1 MTDSVLYEAP
11 GPRARRRARYAS
23 VVTALVLLA
32 GLTWALYR
40 FAAEGEFAY
49 DKWGALVDPT
59 NENFSALWTLL
70 GGGLVNTLTAAGW
83 SILFSLVIGTL
94 LALTR
99 ITAAA
104 WYRWAVVGVIELL
117 RGTPVV
123 VLIFFSAQA
132 LPAFGLDISLMWAL
146 VVGLTAYNCVI
157 IAEIV
162 RAGIAALPSGQSEAA
177 YAVGMRRHQV
187 MFSVLLPQAFRAML
201 PALISQL
208 VVVLKDTSLG
218 FTISY
223 PEFVQRGEIAIENLG
238 NQIQVYLVVAVVF
251 ILINYTL
258 SRVAVRTERALSRG
272 RKSSATA
279 REPESAAATG
289 D

>member
-1 MTDSVLYEAP
+1 MSDSVLYEAP
-11 GPRARRRARYAS
+11 GPRARLRARYAS
-23 VVTALVLLA
+23 VITGLVLLA
-32 GLTWALYR
+32 VFGWVIYR
-40 FAAEGEFAY
+40 LAQGGEFTY
-49 DKWGALVDPT
+49 EKWGPLIDPT
-59 NENFSALWTLL
+59 NESFTPLWTLL
-70 GGGLVNTLTAAGW
+70 GKGLGNTLLAAGW
-83 SILFSLVIGTL
+83 SILFSLVIGTI

-99 ITAAA
+99 VTAAA

-123 VLIFFSAQA
+123 VLIFFAYQA
-132 LPAFGLDISLMWAL
+132 LPVMGLDLPVMWSL
-146 VVGLTAYNCVI
+146 VIGLTAYNCVI

-162 RAGIAALPSGQSEAA
+162 RAGIDSLPKGQSEAA
-177 YAVGMRRHQV
+177 YAVGMRRGQV
-187 MFSVLLPQAFRAML
+187 MFNVLLPQAFRAML

-223 PEFVQRGEIAIENLG
+223 PEFVQRGETAIENLG
-238 NQIQVYLVVAVVF
+238 NPIQLYLF
-251 ILINYTL
+251 IALIFIVINYTL
-258 SRVAVRTERALSRG
+258 SKLAVYTERRLSRG

-279 REPESAAATG
+279 EPESAATTG

>member
-32 GLTWALYR
+32 GLAWAIHR

-70 GGGLVNTLTAAGW
+70 GGGLANTLMAAGW
-83 SILFSLVIGTL
+83 SILLSLVLGTL

-132 LPAFGLDISLMWAL
+132 LPALGLDLPLMWGL

-258 SRVAVRTERALSRG
+258 SRVAVHTERALSRG
-272 RKSSATA
+272 RKTSAA
-279 REPESAAATG
+279 REPASAATTG

>member
-1 MTDSVLYEAP
+1 MTGSVLYEAP
-11 GPRARRRARYAS
+11 GPRARRRARHAS
-23 VVTALVLLA
+23 VVTALLLLGVL
-32 GLTWALYR
+32 GWVIHC
-40 FAAEGEFAY
+40 FAAEGELTY
-49 DKWGALVDPT
+49 EKWGALIDPT
-59 NENFSALWTLL
+59 NENFGPLWTLL
-70 GGGLVNTLTAAGW
+70 GGGLANTLLAAGW
-83 SILFSLVIGTL
+83 AILLSLVIGTV

-132 LPAFGLDISLMWAL
+132 LPALGLNVSLMWAL
-146 VVGLTAYNCVI
+146 VIGLTAYNCVI

-162 RAGIAALPSGQSEAA
+162 RAGVTALPVGQSEAA

-187 MFSVLLPQAFRAML
+187 LLHVLLPQAFRAML

-218 FTISY
+218 VTISY
-223 PEFVQRGEIAIENLG
+223 AEFVQRGEIAIENLD
-238 NQIQVYLVVAVVF
+238 NQIQVYLALGVVF

-258 SRVAVRTERALSRG
+258 SRIAVHTERALSRG
-272 RKSSATA
+272 RSAA
-279 REPESAAATG
+279 GEPESAAATG